1 MNKKNMKHLLN
12 LILLLAVSASYA
24 QLHISSGTE
33 LYVAEE
39 AAFYTNED
47 VNNQGTL
54 TFKSDTEVNFTLD
67 AGLDNSAGSIAF
79 NDATLVIGSGTTNAN
94 STDNFTFG
102 TNDEVKNVVL
112 DKSSGTTNVIG
123 GHLGIS
129 ETLKLT
135 SGTLTAGDK
144 ITMLNPS
151 VGQEAYVVESTGG
164 TANLSVEKFYPAK
177 RAFRMVASP
186 VNGSSL
192 FDNWQNG
199 GANETGIGTH
209 ITGSATGANGFDQT
223 ETGNPSLFYFDNGWQ
238 AIANTNATNLTA
250 GTPYRLMIRGD
261 RDPNLL
267 LDNDATPNPTTLL
280 STGTLEVGTVTKT
293 FPSAGSSS
301 TFAFVAN
308 PYQSRIDVSEVLSNN
323 SNAVD
328 DKYWVWDPMINTR
341 GGFVLVAE
349 NNTNNPTVWE
359 LTPSDN
365 SNTSP
370 FSTVPKFIEPGQ
382 AFFTQVTQS
391 NPSIQFTESVKDVT
405 TTLPKSAPFSDNQ
418 MSMLL
423 DLKNEGN
430 QVIDAIRLRFAA
442 DGITEVDA
450 ADIAKMGNL
459 DENLASVNENSL
471 FTIQRRNFP
480 ENDEVIPL
488 FTNNWRNQDYSF
500 MANLNNFGTTA
511 VYLVDAYLGTET
523 LLEDGQTYSF
533 DVDESISE
541 SVDTSRFS
549 LKFDTETMGVEDEDN
564 KLFSLYPNPAKDLV
578 NIQTSLALGS
588 QVSIEIYNML
598 GQQVHAEKQTLKASS
613 LQLEVSNFTSG
624 VYIVKLNDEAG
635 NKQSTQLIK
644 E

>member
-1 MNKKNMKHLLN
+1 MKHLLN
-12 LILLLAVSASYA
+12 LVILLAFSASYA
-24 QLHISSGTE
+24 QLHISSGTT
-33 LYVAEE
+33 LHVAGD

-54 TFKSDTEVNFTLD
+54 SFEEATAINFTVD
-67 AGLDNSAGSIAF
+67 AGLDNSTGSIAF
-79 NDATLVIGSGTTNAN
+79 EDATLVIGSGSTNAN
-94 STDNFTFG
+94 STDDFTFG
-102 TNDEVKNVVL
+102 ANDEVKYMVL
-112 DKSSGTTNVIG
+112 DKNTGTTNVIG

-151 VGQEAYVVESTGG
+151 VGQEAYVIESTGG
-164 TANLSVEKFYPAK
+164 TANLSVEKFYPDN

-186 VNGSSL
+186 VDGGSL

-209 ITGSATGANGFDQT
+209 ITGEVGTVGQHNSTTGIDYT
-223 ETGNPSLFYFDNGWQ
+223 ISGNPSMFYFDSGWQ
-238 AIANTNATNLTA
+238 AVADSKNRDLEA
-250 GTPYRLMIRGD
+250 GVPYRLMVRGD
-261 RDPNLL
+261 RGIDLSSNES
-267 LDNDATPNPTTLL
+267 TPTPTKLI
-280 STGTLEVGTVTKT
+280 STGTLKVGSITPT
-293 FPSAGSSS
+293 FPSATAGSN
-301 TFAFVAN
+301 TFAFIAN
-308 PYQSRIDVSEVLSNN
+308 PYQSRIDVSEVLTAN
-323 SNAVD
+323 SNTD
-328 DKYWVWDPMINTR
+328 SNQLWVWDPMINTR
-341 GGFVLVAE
+341 GGFVTIDQFSSGNGTA
-349 NNTNNPTVWE
+349 TPT
-359 LTPSDN
+359 S
-365 SNTSP
+365 
-370 FSTVPKFIEPGQ
+370 STATKFIEPGQ
-382 AFFTQVTQS
+382 AFF
-391 NPSIQFTESVKDVT
+391 IQLSGSDSEISFTESVKDVT

-418 MSMLL
+418 MSLL
-423 DLKNEGN
+423 FELQNEES
-430 QVIDAIRLRFAA
+430 QIIDAIRLRFAA

-450 ADIAKMGNL
+450 ADISKMVNI

-500 MANLNNFGTTA
+500 MANLSNFGTTA

-564 KLFSLYPNPAKDLV
+564 KLFSLYPNPAGEVV
-578 NIQTSLALGS
+578 NIQTNLALGTK
-588 QVSIEIYNML
+588 VDVEIYNLL
-598 GQQVHAEKQTLKASS
+598 GQQVYAKQQELKSATLQVDINT
-613 LQLEVSNFTSG
+613 LNSG
-624 VYIVKLNDEAG
+624 VYMVKLTDEAG
-635 NKQSTQLIK
+635 NQYSHKLIK
-644 E
+644 R